1 MEPPGRVSDSIV
13 ISIDAMGG
21 DHGPAVA
28 VPGIALA
35 LEAGAFK
42 GLAGREVRFLLF
54 GDETLINLE
63 LAKAPAARAA
73 SEVRHTDK
81 TIASDEKAAQ
91 ALRRGKGSS
100 LWNAVEAVKT
110 GEALAAVSAGN
121 TGALMAISKLLL
133 RMTGGLDRPAIVAS
147 WPTMR
152 GVTAVLDVGANI
164 ESDAAQLVEF
174 AIMGEAFHCAVH
186 GGKQPTVGI
195 LNVGSEEQKGHEEVR
210 EANRILREAGLN
222 MDYKGFVEGDDI
234 AKGTVDVV
242 VTDGFSG
249 NIALKTAEGTARFVR
264 SVMRE
269 AFTSSLQAKIGA
281 MIAAPALR
289 KMRDRLDPSSV
300 NGGPLLGLNGIV
312 VKSHGGAD
320 ARGWANALRI
330 AVNLAASDYAAQI
343 DRNMKQLAQALPA
356 QDSQDNAESGGSAKG
371 SSSEPMETAQ

>member
-1 MEPPGRVSDSIV
+1 MTDSIV

-28 VPGIALA
+28 VPGVALA
-35 LEAGAFK
+35 LEGF
-42 GLAGREVRFLLF
+42 GDRRVRFLLC
-54 GDETLINLE
+54 GDEAAIHSE
-63 LAKAPAARAA
+63 LAKHPAARAVCD
-73 SEVRHTDK
+73 VRHTDK
-81 TIASDEKAAQ
+81 RIASDEKAAQ

-100 LWNAVEAVKT
+100 LWNAVEAVKV
-110 GEALAAVSAGN
+110 GEAHAAVSGGN

-147 WPTMR
+147 WPTLR

-174 AIMGEAFHCAVH
+174 AIMGEAFYAAVH
-186 GGKQPTVGI
+186 GKSRPTVGL
-195 LNVGSEEQKGHEEVR
+195 LNVGSEEQKGHEDVR
-210 EANRILREAGLN
+210 EANRILRETDLN
-222 MDYKGFVEGDDI
+222 IDYYGFVEGDDI
-234 AKGTVDVV
+234 AKGTVDVI

-281 MIAAPALR
+281 LIAAPALR
-289 KMRDRLDPSSV
+289 KMRHRLDPSSV

-312 VKSHGGAD
+312 LKSHGGAD
-320 ARGWANALRI
+320 ARGFANAVRI
-330 AVNLAASDYAAQI
+330 AVEMASSGYAAQI
-343 DRNMKQLAQALPA
+343 ERNMKRLAAALPGHGAAGEATGSLESA
-356 QDSQDNAESGGSAKG
+356 Q
-371 SSSEPMETAQ
+371 